1 MLSLPD
7 FNEKKVVICLATEG
21 QKISFRNDNLL
32 IKDKQDKIIL
42 QATCHRIF
50 SIWIIGH
57 ITITSGIIQRSQK
70 FAFSIYLLSY
80 GHRLYG
86 VWNNATEGN
95 FLLRKK
101 QYTYDSLSIAKHI
114 VANKIANQATLI
126 KQKRNKTEK
135 DREVIKSLG
144 DYQDKVLDVTELH
157 SILGFEGSASRLYFK
172 QWFDGFDWV
181 GRKPRTKINPV
192 NTVLD
197 IGYTYLFNFIDSLL
211 NLYGFDVYKGVYHQS
226 FYQRKSLVCDL
237 VEPFRCLI
245 DKQVKKSWNL
255 GQFKESDFLHIKHQY
270 FLKRDVN
277 KQYISVLVKAIL
289 DDKGAMFDYVQNY
302 YRAFMRD
309 KLSNSYPNF
318 ELKNT

>member
-7 FNEKKVVICLATEG
+7 FKEKKVIICLATEG

-32 IKDKQDKIIL
+32 IKDSEDQIVL

-50 SIWIIGH
+50 SVWIIGH
-57 ITITSGIIQRSQK
+57 ITMTSGIIQRSQK

-86 VWNNATEGN
+86 VWNNVTEGN
-95 FLLRKK
+95 FLLREK
-101 QYTYDSLSIAKHI
+101 QYAHQSLALAKHI
-114 VANKIANQATLI
+114 VANKIGNQLI
-126 KQKRNKTEK
+126 LIQKIRTKSERDKEAINLLKGY
-135 DREVIKSLG
+135 REA
-144 DYQDKVLDVTELH
+144 VLNVSELK
-157 SILGFEGSASRLYFK
+157 SILGYEGSASRIYFK
-172 QWFDGFDWV
+172 HFFDNFNWE

-211 NLYGFDVYKGVYHQS
+211 NLYGFDVYKGIYHQS

-245 DKQVKKSWNL
+245 DSQVKKSWNL
-255 GQFKESDFLHIKHQY
+255 GQFKDKDFLQIKKQY

-277 KQYISVLVKAIL
+277 KEYVSVLVKAIL
-289 DDKGAMFDYVQNY
+289 EHKEDMFDYVQKY

-309 KLSNSYPNF
+309 KAAEEFPIF
-318 ELKNT
+318 EIENN